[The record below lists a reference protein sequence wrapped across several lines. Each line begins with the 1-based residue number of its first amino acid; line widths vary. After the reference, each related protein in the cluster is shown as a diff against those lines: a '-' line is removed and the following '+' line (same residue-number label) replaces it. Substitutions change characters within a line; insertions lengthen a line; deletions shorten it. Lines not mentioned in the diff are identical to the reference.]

1 VDHAWVLGSR
11 PLPPPTNQQQYHAWL
26 SPLGRKR

>member
-11 PLPPPTNQQQYHAWL
+11 PLPPPTNQL
-26 SPLGRKR
+26 